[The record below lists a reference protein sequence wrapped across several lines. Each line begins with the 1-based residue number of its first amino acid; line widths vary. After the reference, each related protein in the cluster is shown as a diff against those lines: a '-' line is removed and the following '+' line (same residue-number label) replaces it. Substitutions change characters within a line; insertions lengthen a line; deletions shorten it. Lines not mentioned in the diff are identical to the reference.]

1 MKSPLHKRVHHRK
14 SWWKR
19 HVVWTVILIFVL
31 ALVAAPFIFGAVNAW
46 QTNRRQAELA
56 PFYDTTGLSTDG
68 PLGEVVKSENL
79 GVEVPGG
86 IGYRILYRTQ
96 RADGSK
102 TFSSGMVFSPYNP
115 GQNKPVLAWAHG
127 TLGLGDAC
135 TPSRTKN
142 PADMAWLSQ
151 AMTNN
156 WVVVATDYAGQGTA
170 GTQAY
175 LIGDA
180 EAHDVINSVR
190 AARNMSQTNASNDY
204 VVWGHSQG
212 GNSAL
217 FTAALSEDYAPELEL
232 KGTVASAP
240 AAELIPLLNAQ
251 YDTAAGWVIGS
262 IISATWPQYNSQ
274 LDVNQV
280 MTSTGLKSYQKIAEQ
295 CIQKSAIGGLLR
307 NAFRQELFSTNPV
320 NIPAW
325 KQMAAEQSGP
335 ILTAS
340 QPLMVVESKADK
352 VVLPDTTA
360 LYIQQACQAGSN
372 LQSLWIDKGNHEDI
386 PRLTYPQVM
395 PWIANRFA
403 GKTNPS
409 SCGQQLPVEPSAS
422 E

>member
-14 SWWKR
+14 SWWRR
-19 HVVWTVILIFVL
+19 HVVWTMVFIVLVALIITPVILGV
-31 ALVAAPFIFGAVNAW
+31 VSSW
-46 QTNRRQAELA
+46 QSNRRQAALA

-86 IGYRILYRTQ
+86 IGYRILYRTE

-115 GQNKPVLAWAHG
+115 GQNKPILAWAHG

-142 PADMAWLSQ
+142 PANIAWLSQ
-151 AMTNN
+151 AMSNN
-156 WVVVATDYAGQGTA
+156 WVVVATDYAGQGTP

-180 EAHDVINSVR
+180 EMHDVLNSVR

-217 FTAALSEDYAPELEL
+217 FTASQSKDYAPELEL

-251 YDTAAGWVIGS
+251 YDTSVGWVIGS
-262 IISATWPQYNSQ
+262 IIADTWPAYNSQ
-274 LDVNQV
+274 LNVNEV
-280 MTSTGLKSYQKIAEQ
+280 LTETGQKTYQNIAEQ

-307 NAFRQELFSTNPV
+307 NAFRQQLFSTNPINV
-320 NIPAW
+320 PAW
-325 KQMAAEQSGP
+325 KQMAAEQSAP
-335 ILTAS
+335 TLDAD
-340 QPLMVVESKADK
+340 QPLLVVESKADK

-372 LQSLWIDKGNHEDI
+372 LQSLWIDKGAHQEI
-386 PRLTYPQVM
+386 PKLTFPQVM
-395 PWIANRFA
+395 PWIADRFA
-403 GKTNPS
+403 GKANPS
-409 SCGQQLPVEPSAS
+409 NCDQPSPLAPV
-422 E
+422 